1 MKFLKMHGIGNDFIV
16 IENIP
21 ETYDTDALGKISRT
35 LCHRNFGIG
44 SDGLIV
50 IMKSPKADFRMR
62 MMNPDGSEAQMCG
75 NGIRVFAKYVYDE
88 GLTDKTYI
96 SVDTMAGIKYLDLT
110 VESGRVTLVRVDM
123 GEPILRRSLI
133 PMAGE
138 DSDTVIAQPLDVGG
152 KTLSVTAV
160 SMGNPHCI
168 SVWDELDGDTVKT
181 LGPIIENHPM
191 FPERTNVEFIKVIS
205 RNEIEMR
212 VWERGAAETMAC
224 GTGACASAVACML
237 NGYTDE
243 KVTVHLRGGDLIIER
258 TPENR
263 IMMTGPAVTVCSG
276 ETDVETLKI

>member
-168 SVWDELDGDTVKT
+168 SFWDELDGDTVKT